1 MLPFLFQRL
10 HFLLLCCPN
19 SLTKHSGPYLLSL
32 EDWFNLWYRPIFG
45 VRRLISSDYSPRYLS
60 FGRRYGG
67 PYLSGQH
74 IGHRSSVNV
83 LATFGTPLSLLEVLP
98 GPSGRDLS
106 SPAA

>member
-1 MLPFLFQRL
+1 MIRAGEYRAEHAQCINTYSILPFSVPTTAFP
-10 HFLLLCCPN
+10 FPSVVWN

-45 VRRLISSDYSPRYLS
+45 VRRLISSDNSPRYLS

-74 IGHRSSVNV
+74 LSHRSTVK
-83 LATFGTPLSLLEVLP
+83 
-98 GPSGRDLS
+98 
-106 SPAA
+106 